1 MECKVYEFAKI
12 DKKEKRCLR
21 KAYYQKQWFD
31 ILISYIF
38 ILMSSSKV
46 FFSFR
51 NGALWV
57 LVWYICSL
65 LLSCYTYVNQIEYNV
80 GRKRAK
86 HYSKKHPNC
95 IMQKSVGFS
104 PEIGGWTLLGS
115 QFLCALPLTI
125 GLGMFAFIYQNFY
138 YETYMMEYKDF
149 CIGLA
154 LDTYVLVFFLIYFTG
169 FWSEMRHIHG
179 AKNKVKAFLV
189 AFPGSKCKNIVV
201 HLAAV
206 IICVFALRH
215 YLLNEFSGL
224 FNGVARNVI
233 GIVYILYMILP
244 KEEIKEYFRKM
255 NKKKSKQERS

>member
-1 MECKVYEFAKI
+1 MECKIYEFAKI
-12 DKKEKRCLR
+12 NKKEKRSLR
-21 KAYYQKQWFD
+21 KAYYRKQWFD

-38 ILMSSSKV
+38 IVMSSSQV
-46 FFSFR
+46 FFSIK

-57 LVWYICSL
+57 LVWYTCSL

-95 IMQKSVGFS
+95 TLQKSVGFS

-125 GLGMFAFIYQNFY
+125 GLGTFALIYGSFFN
-138 YETYMMEYKDF
+138 ETYMMEYKDF

-169 FWSEMRHIHG
+169 FWGELRYIHG
-179 AKNKVKAFLV
+179 VKNKVKAFFV
-189 AFPGSKCKNIVV
+189 TFPGSKSKNIVV
-201 HLAAV
+201 HLVA
-206 IICVFALRH
+206 ILICVFALRH
-215 YLLNEFSGL
+215 YLLKEFSGL
-224 FNGVARNVI
+224 FSEVARKVI
-233 GIVYILYMILP
+233 GIVYILYMVLP
-244 KEEIKEYFRKM
+244 KEEIQEYFREIS
-255 NKKKSKQERS
+255 KKKSKKRRK

>member
-12 DKKEKRCLR
+12 DKKEKRNLR
-21 KAYYQKQWFD
+21 KAYYWKQWFD

-38 ILMSSSKV
+38 ILISSSKP
-46 FFSFR
+46 FFSFK

-57 LVWYICSL
+57 VAWYTFSL
-65 LLSCYTYVNQIEYNV
+65 LLSCYTYVNQIEYNI

-95 IMQKSVGFS
+95 TLQKSVEFS
-104 PEIGGWTLLGS
+104 PEVGGWTLLGS
-115 QFLCALPLTI
+115 QFLCVLPLTI
-125 GLGMFAFIYQNFY
+125 GLGIFAFVYGTFF

-169 FWSEMRHIHG
+169 FWRELRYIHG
-179 AKNKVKAFLV
+179 VKNKVKAFLV
-189 AFPGSKCKNIVV
+189 TFPGSKCKNIVI
-201 HLAAV
+201 HLAAI
-206 IICVFALRH
+206 IICIFALKH
-215 YLLNEFSGL
+215 YLINEFSGL
-224 FNGVARNVI
+224 FNETERRII

-244 KEEIKEYFRKM
+244 KEEIMEYFREI
-255 NKKKSKQERS
+255 NKKKQKERRK